1 MYKEHPGNPIP
12 AIGVVG
18 LTIKGDGSAG
28 AIDKPGGV
36 MGETLNWEAM
46 DATDWVGTDTVA
58 AGVEHC
64 LKVIAEKDKQIN
76 AFEHVFVE
84 TARKRAAKLDKL
96 APKDRGPLHGLPVAI
111 KAENNVLGVPTSFGT
126 HANIT
131 PPAVESAVVRR
142 LREAGAVI
150 IGTTRMSECGAWPVT
165 ETDRI
170 ISRNPI
176 NTDFSPGGSSGGSAA
191 AVAAGMVPV
200 AIGGDGGGSIRI
212 PAAVCGLFGLKP
224 QLGRISVAPYPHLWH
239 NLGVV
244 GPLTKSAR
252 DLRLLYKVLAGNEP
266 TDQHPA
272 TAPMAEN
279 TLSVVPKPQLRIG
292 TVMKA
297 PVPGITVH
305 KAHRDAV
312 AKVASLLDG
321 DVVAEVELPKVTGTF
336 IPLYYASIAGEVAYM
351 EHPEDLDSKT
361 KQLVAFGNAVPK
373 TLVSMLKK
381 RSIQHATTVNGL
393 FKRFDLLVTPV
404 IAPRPAPA
412 GFLSGTSAIKAQM
425 KSAPFAAFT
434 ALFNVTGHPAISVPV
449 GYASTDGLPIAVQLA
464 AAEHQENLLIDAAE
478 YLHDK
483 LKDKTWG

>member
-1 MYKEHPGNPIP
+1 M
-12 AIGVVG
+12 
-18 LTIKGDGSAG
+18 G
-28 AIDKPGGV
+28 AA
-36 MGETLNWEAM
+36 LNWAAM
-46 DATDWVGTDTVA
+46 DATDWVGTDDVA
-58 AGVEHC
+58 GGVEHC
-64 LKVIAEKDKQIN
+64 LAVIAEKDKQIN
-76 AFEHVFVE
+76 AFEHVFAE
-84 TARKRAAKLDKL
+84 SARKRAAKLDKL
-96 APKDRGPLHGLPVAI
+96 YPKDRGPLHGLPVAI

-150 IGTTRMSECGAWPVT
+150 IGTTRMPECGAWPVT
-165 ETDRI
+165 ETDRV
-170 ISRNPI
+170 ISRNPL

-266 TDQHPA
+266 TDQYPA
-272 TAPMAEN
+272 AAPMAEN
-279 TLSVVPKPQLRIG
+279 MLCVAPAPRLRIG

-297 PVPGITVH
+297 PFPGIAVD
-305 KAHRDAV
+305 KVHRDAV

-321 DVVAEVELPKVTGTF
+321 EVVAEVDLPKVTGTF
-336 IPLYYASIAGEVAYM
+336 IPLYYASIAGEVEYM

-373 TLVSMLKK
+373 PVVSLLKK
-381 RSIQHATTVNGL
+381 RSIQHAATVNDL
-393 FKRFDLLVTPV
+393 FARFDLLITPV

-412 GFLSGTSAIKAQM
+412 GFLNGISAVKAQL
-425 KSAPFAAFT
+425 KSAPYAAFT
-434 ALFNVTGHPAISVPV
+434 ALFNVTGHPAMSVPV
-449 GYASTDGLPIAVQLA
+449 GYSAADGLPVAVQLA

-478 YLHDK
+478 YIHDK
-483 LKDKTWG
+483 LKDRTWG